1 MTERLFLF
9 MQIEFPW
16 QLGPADGRYVL
27 RREDG
32 ADAERVIVVGTVGA
46 KRRAVGPARLLA
58 SSRARA
64 RTRATPVEPEPQA
77 AEVETT
83 RVTIVDPISLSAER
97 QAQAWLAELDGE
109 HEIRAAF
116 AVLNRVLHFHRI
128 ASASPYMHE
137 VSPDQAIVIRAG
149 WGEGE
154 QVADGLWSHA
164 QELAWRGPGGARRK
178 RIGDRAAA
186 LRPQERLAVL
196 LGARGEALM
205 CEELALRA
213 RLDLDHARLG
223 HAAVELRSAYA
234 AALNELVGENR
245 ADLAVRIDELRRLR
259 DGVDAQA
266 RTALGDERRSV
277 DEDVVR
283 HALERLEAALRART
297 AAGF

>member
-149 WGEGE
+149 WG
-154 QVADGLWSHA
+154 
-164 QELAWRGPGGARRK
+164 
-178 RIGDRAAA
+178 
-186 LRPQERLAVL
+186 
-196 LGARGEALM
+196 
-205 CEELALRA
+205 
-213 RLDLDHARLG
+213 
-223 HAAVELRSAYA
+223 
-234 AALNELVGENR
+234 
-245 ADLAVRIDELRRLR
+245 
-259 DGVDAQA
+259 
-266 RTALGDERRSV
+266 
-277 DEDVVR
+277 
-283 HALERLEAALRART
+283 
-297 AAGF
+297 